1 MEVNIILFKKF
12 IQIYFMLK
20 ELIKKREILIAP
32 GVFNPISALLCKNMG
47 YEVLYFSGASF
58 SGSLALPD
66 LGLIT
71 LTEVTYS
78 VKQITSI
85 VDLPIIVDA
94 NTGYG
99 EAINVYRTVKELEKA
114 GASAIHIED
123 QVLPKKCG
131 HLEGKI
137 LINEEDMVKKIK
149 MAIEARKNEEFLII
163 ARTDAR
169 SVEGLERAIERAKIY
184 VEAGA
189 DMIFPEAL
197 ESIEEFKKFSKEIK
211 VPLIANMTEFGKTP
225 YITVEEFKEIGYKI
239 VLFPVTLLRV
249 SLYAMKEVLKE
260 IKEKGT
266 QKYFLDKMMS
276 RKEFYELIGYNS
288 YIEMDKKIANIKLKN
303 F

>member
-1 MEVNIILFKKF
+1 
-12 IQIYFMLK
+12 MLR
-20 ELIKKREILIAP
+20 ELIKNREILIAP
-32 GVFNPISALLCKNMG
+32 GVFNPITALLCKKMG
-47 YEVLYFSGASF
+47 FEVLYFSGASF

-66 LGLIT
+66 LGMIT
-71 LTEVTYS
+71 LTEVVEE
-78 VKQITSI
+78 VKKITSI
-85 VDLPIIVDA
+85 VNLPLIVDA
-94 NTGYG
+94 NTGFG
-99 EAINVYRTVKELEKA
+99 ETINVYRTVKELERA
-114 GASAIHIED
+114 GASAIQIED
-123 QVLPKKCG
+123 QVMPKKCG

-137 LINEEDMVKKIK
+137 LVKEEDMVKKIR
-149 MAIEARKNEEFLII
+149 MAIEARKSEDFLII

-197 ESIEEFKKFSKEIK
+197 ESLEEFKEFAKNIK
-211 VPLIANMTEFGKTP
+211 VPLVANMTEFGKTP
-225 YITVEEFKEIGYKI
+225 YITVEEFKEAGYKI

-276 RKEFYELIGYNS
+276 RKEFYDLIDYYS
-288 YIEMDKKIANIKLKN
+288 YINLDKKVANYLH
-303 F
+303 

>member
-1 MEVNIILFKKF
+1 
-12 IQIYFMLK
+12 MLR
-20 ELIKKREILIAP
+20 ELIKNREILIAP
-32 GVFNPISALLCKNMG
+32 GVFNPITALLCKKMG
-47 YEVLYFSGASF
+47 FEVLYFSGASF

-66 LGLIT
+66 LGMIT
-71 LTEVTYS
+71 LTEVVEE
-78 VKQITSI
+78 VKKITSI
-85 VDLPIIVDA
+85 VNLPLIVDA
-94 NTGYG
+94 NTGFG
-99 EAINVYRTVKELEKA
+99 ETINVYRTVKELERA
-114 GASAIHIED
+114 GASAIQIED
-123 QVLPKKCG
+123 QVMPKKCG

-137 LINEEDMVKKIK
+137 LVKEEDMVKKIR
-149 MAIEARKNEEFLII
+149 MAIEARKSEDFLII

-197 ESIEEFKKFSKEIK
+197 ESLEEFKEFGKNIK
-211 VPLIANMTEFGKTP
+211 VPLVANMTEFGKTP
-225 YITVEEFKEIGYKI
+225 YITIEKFKEAGYKI

-276 RKEFYELIGYNS
+276 RKEFYDLIDYYS
-288 YIEMDKKIANIKLKN
+288 YINLDKKVANYLHQK
-303 F
+303 